1 MYCEQCG
8 DNLDTKAKFCA
19 SCIYS
24 LVINAVDQKN
34 SLNVEAV
41 EKTAKA
47 PNWWRNIMASDKKL
61 KETFMKSFQ
70 AELSKYPELNAE
82 QIALTIDKVERDYV
96 KDTELDYLDVIW
108 NAQKKIFKRVVA
120 GILVSTIS
128 LVVYLYLFRK

>member
-61 KETFMKSFQ
+61 KEIFMKSFQ

-82 QIALTIDKVERDYV
+82 QIGLTIDKVERDYV
-96 KDTELDYLDVIW
+96 KDTEVDYLDVIW
-108 NAQKKIFKRVVA
+108 DAQKKIFKRVVA
-120 GILVSTIS
+120 GILVSTIG